1 MQRANRIR
9 ETAIMTWV
17 MRVFAAFVVI
27 GILAAFFFPVTAGPY
42 TAVNGP
48 ATAFRSVHYSALLR
62 VAVVLAGVSLQAGTA
77 IFHPLRWPAKTE
89 IGTARVMTGPDLD
102 QFCVRLC

>member
-1 MQRANRIR
+1 MR
-9 ETAIMTWV
+9 EAAVMTLV

-62 VAVVLAGVSLQAGTA
+62 LAVVLAGVSLQAGTA
-77 IFHPLRWPAKTE
+77 IFHLLSWPVKTE
-89 IGTARVMTGPDLD
+89 IGTAPAMIGPDLD